1 MPAFALQ
8 FPPREIRALAT
19 RFGPSDE
26 TRFLATGA
34 AARARGHYTRDEFIE
49 VCAWKTVRSRPKV
62 AANREAV
69 VDQDPANDFART
81 SLARGY
87 DRLGNAHR
95 FLHNVTAALDY
106 TDRAL
111 RIYRG
116 RMDAHPERDFTW
128 REYATALF
136 SDIRTDAQWL
146 ATCPVAER
154 PRLRAQSSVRD
165 RIEKARAS
173 RS

>member
-1 MPAFALQ
+1 HGATLEMLGRRAEAIALY
-8 FPPREIRALAT
+8 R
-19 RFGPSDE
+19 
-26 TRFLATGA
+26 A
-34 AARARGHYTRDEFIE
+34 AAELDRQRIEKEPGRTSYRLDLSFAQASIASALLSEGDAEGARAEYERA
-49 VCAWKTVRSRPKV
+49 V
-62 AANREAV
+62 ANREAV

-116 RMDAHPERDFTW
+116 RMDAHPER
-128 REYATALF
+128 
-136 SDIRTDAQWL
+136 
-146 ATCPVAER
+146 
-154 PRLRAQSSVRD
+154 
-165 RIEKARAS
+165 
-173 RS
+173 